1 MVMGAAL
8 FITEERAQVVDFSA
22 PIYGW
27 GEGVVIRDGDK
38 KHYGSLA
45 DFKGAKVGTLVD
57 SVQYKMIEALPGTD
71 VPTYQDYFSLL
82 ADVRVGRIDLGVVDD
97 EARRRAAR
105 SSRVCPIPPLAAC
118 SKPASACRTHR
129 RP

>member
-27 GEGVVIRDGDK
+27 GEGVVIRDGDE

-57 SVQYKMIEALPGTD
+57 SVQYMMIEALPGTD
-71 VPTYQDYFSLL
+71 VHLSRLLL
-82 ADVRVGRIDLGVVDD
+82 A
-97 EARRRAAR
+97 ARRCAR
-105 SSRVCPIPPLAAC
+105 GPHRSR
-118 SKPASACRTHR
+118 RGR
-129 RP
+129 R